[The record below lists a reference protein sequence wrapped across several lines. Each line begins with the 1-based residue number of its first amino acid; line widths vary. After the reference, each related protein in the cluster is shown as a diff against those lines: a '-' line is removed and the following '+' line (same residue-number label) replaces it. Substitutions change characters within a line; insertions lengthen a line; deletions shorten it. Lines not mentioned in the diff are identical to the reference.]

1 MNADNSWWRVQPLGL
16 EDWKIRGILMF
27 WRIGFVPFKY
37 RGTVFVLIRNLG
49 VIHCLFSAQLQRM
62 IVKLIFK
69 S

>member
-1 MNADNSWWRVQPLGL
+1 MGL

-49 VIHCLFSAQLQRM
+49 VIHYLFSAQLQRM